1 MSILSPKAIVIG
13 ASSGIGEALARA
25 LSDDGYE
32 VGLVARRLEIL
43 EKLQND
49 ISSKTYIAKID
60 ISKYEEAALLL
71 DRLIS
76 EMGSVD
82 LIIINSGIRI
92 ANPEFD
98 LSPELKTIDVNVSG
112 FVAMANVSVKH
123 FLKQNRGHLVGISS
137 IASIK
142 GAWKSSA
149 YNASKSFVSNYMQ
162 GLRQR
167 LFDTDISVT
176 DIRPGFVETPMISN
190 VKRKFWVATPQKAA
204 SQILSA
210 VKKKK
215 KVVYV
220 TRRWNLI
227 AALLKLMPESMYN
240 AIYKKAT

>member
-25 LSDDGYE
+25 LAEDGYE

-43 EKLQND
+43 KKIQND
-49 ISSKTYIAKID
+49 ISSKTYISKID
-60 ISKYEEAALLL
+60 ISKCDEATLLL

-76 EMGSVD
+76 EMGAVD
-82 LIIINSGIRI
+82 LIIINSGVRI
-92 ANPEFD
+92 VNPQFD

-123 FLKQNRGHLVGISS
+123 FLKQSRGHLVGISS

-149 YNASKSFVSNYMQ
+149 YNASKSFVSIYMQ

-167 LFDTDISVT
+167 LFGTGIAVT

-190 VKRKFWVATPQKAA
+190 VKNKFWVSTPQRAVA
-204 SQILSA
+204 QILSA

-227 AALLKLMPESMYN
+227 AILLKLMPESIYN
-240 AIYKKAT
+240 AIYKRAT